1 MKSSLVKLVKTC
13 QEVTK
18 AKSKLGSTASC
29 LLATSCSTSIRVTYI
44 MLSAIRAAR
53 SGSAR
58 RVRSTIY
65 QLDGNS
71 CICAQA
77 FSSSA
82 SRLHDVSKLTLI
94 GRLGRDPEVK
104 STKNGKEYIQ
114 YVVYST
120 IWNVKIDIYMTDM
133 LSPPPTTHP
142 LLLTLTAVRVVVTQL
157 RST

>member
-1 MKSSLVKLVKTC
+1 
-13 QEVTK
+13 
-18 AKSKLGSTASC
+18 
-29 LLATSCSTSIRVTYI
+29 

-58 RVRSTIY
+58 RVRSMSY
-65 QLDGNS
+65 QLDDNL
-71 CICAQA
+71 CIFVQA

-114 YVVYST
+114 YVISSMVWKAMPDT
-120 IWNVKIDIYMTDM
+120 HLTDM
-133 LSPPPTTHP
+133 LLPLPTTHP
-142 LLLTLTAVRVVVTQL
+142 LLLTPMAVRVIIT
-157 RST
+157 